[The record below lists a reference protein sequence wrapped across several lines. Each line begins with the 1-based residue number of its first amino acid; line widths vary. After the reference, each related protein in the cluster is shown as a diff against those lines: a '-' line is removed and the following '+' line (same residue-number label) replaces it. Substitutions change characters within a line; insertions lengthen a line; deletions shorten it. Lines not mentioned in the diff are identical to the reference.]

1 MLRIKEIQGWLVK
14 GRVSDTLESK
24 WQAVMSGL
32 SWVLG
37 N

>member
-14 GRVSDTLESK
+14 GRVSDPLE
-24 WQAVMSGL
+24 WQAIMSGL
-32 SWVLG
+32 SWVLE